1 MITFRSGD
9 IVRITQGSPDTKG
22 YSVQVREVSLAH
34 LANPPMIG
42 LDQIND
48 LIDAGHAVELIDHP
62 SPSIPSTPQSVGWAD
77 FDGERHIAVSTGP
90 NSATIFD
97 HLGITASCRL
107 DSLDNYESAVL
118 IPRHM
123 AEKLLKLHNHG
134 APYDTL
140 AQVQEI
146 ALFLESEYDFEA

>member
-9 IVRITQGSPDTKG
+9 IVRVTQGSPDEKG
-22 YSVQVREVSLAH
+22 YSVQVREVTLAH
-34 LANPPMIG
+34 TSDPQKVSLYK
-42 LDQIND
+42 INV
-48 LIDAGHAVELIDHP
+48 LIDSGHTVELIERP
-62 SPSIPSTPQSVGWAD
+62 SSDLPSTPQSIGWAD

-107 DSLDNYESAVL
+107 DSLSNYEPGVL
-118 IPRHM
+118 IPESM
-123 AEKLLKLHNHG
+123 VKKLLKLNNREV
-134 APYDTL
+134 PYATL

-146 ALFLESEYDFEA
+146 ALFLESEYDLEA